1 MGLKKAFYPTEEI
14 ELFLEGIPK
23 GQLSSRINE
32 LISKGLALENQM
44 KVEQDYIRFNEMIA
58 KQQTRKKNKKGIS
71 STMMMSSRAFEPE
84 DETEDFF

>member
-14 ELFLEGIPK
+14 ELFLEAIPK
-23 GQLSSRINE
+23 GQLSGRIND
-32 LISKGLALENQM
+32 LISKGLILENQM

-58 KQQTRKKNKKGIS
+58 KEQPRKKNKKGIS
-71 STMMMSSRAFEPE
+71 TTMMMSTKAFEPE